1 MLHIETERKFL
12 VQGDYKTH
20 ASRSY
25 RISQGYLS
33 SVPERTVRVRVRD
46 EKGYLTIKG
55 KGNGVSRV
63 EWETEIPQE
72 DAVVLLGLCEQ
83 GVIDKTRHIV
93 EYAGHVFEVDE
104 FHGENEGLILAELE
118 LGSEDE
124 AFDKP
129 DWLGE
134 EVTGDVRYY
143 NSYLTSHPFRHW

>member
-1 MLHIETERKFL
+1 
-12 VQGDYKTH
+12 
-20 ASRSY
+20 
-25 RISQGYLS
+25 
-33 SVPERTVRVRVRD
+33 
-46 EKGYLTIKG
+46 
-55 KGNGVSRV
+55 V